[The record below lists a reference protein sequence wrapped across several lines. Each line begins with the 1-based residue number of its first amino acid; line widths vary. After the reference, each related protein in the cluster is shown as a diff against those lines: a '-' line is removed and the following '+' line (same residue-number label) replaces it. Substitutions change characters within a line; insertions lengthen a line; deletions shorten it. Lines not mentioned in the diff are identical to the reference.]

1 MGEVYKIS
9 GAEATPT
16 FAHAVETYLAAHTL
30 AGAWTDGTAT
40 KYRQT
45 LTALAARLADG
56 PVGADVA
63 ALDTPAGKAA
73 LTAAYTAA
81 FATTAPA
88 TRVRHL
94 STVRSAC
101 SWWRDSARWLVT
113 DPTAGWIR
121 PTVAVDT
128 TRALTR
134 DQVAGLWRLDVA
146 VRDKTLWRMLYETA
160 ARAEEILTLDIDD
173 LELPNKRAR
182 VLSKGGKT
190 EWVFWQTGTALLLP
204 RLIAGR
210 TRGPVFLADRRPTRA
225 VATNDLCPVTGRA
238 RLSYRR
244 AAEIFEET
252 TRPLADPTDQAQ
264 GWTLHQ
270 LRHSMLTH
278 EAENGTSTPTL
289 LARSRHTSVR
299 SLARYARPGPEAVA
313 AHVAAT
319 DPAARRH
326 RPRRPPAP
334 MTRNEQMTRRPD
346 FRIACCLCR
355 NPIPR
360 GTAAYAIAQT
370 LGVTRGTIYAYLD
383 QDRAA

>member
-1 MGEVYKIS
+1 MGKVYKIA

-16 FAHAVETYLAAHTL
+16 FAHAVDTYLAAHTL
-30 AGAWTDGTAT
+30 AGAWTGGTAA

-63 ALDTPAGKAA
+63 ALDTAAGAAA
-73 LTAAYTAA
+73 LAAAYTAA
-81 FATTAPA
+81 FGATAPA

-101 SWWRDSARWLVT
+101 SWWRGAGWLIS
-113 DPTAGWIR
+113 DPTAGWVR
-121 PTVAVDT
+121 PAVAVDT

-146 VRDKTLWRMLYETA
+146 LRDKTLWRTLYETA
-160 ARAEEILTLDIDD
+160 ARAEEILTLDIAD

-182 VLSKGGKT
+182 VVSKGGKT

-204 RLIAGR
+204 RLLAGR
-210 TRGPVFLADRRPTRA
+210 TRGPVFLADRKPTRA

-244 AAEIFEET
+244 AAEIFEHA
-252 TRPLADPTDQAQ
+252 TRPLADPRHQAQ

-289 LARSRHTSVR
+289 LARSRHSSVR
-299 SLARYARPGPEAVA
+299 SLVRYARPGPEAVA

-319 DPAARRH
+319 DPAARR
-326 RPRRPPAP
+326 RRTGAGP
-334 MTRNEQMTRRPD
+334 
-346 FRIACCLCR
+346 
-355 NPIPR
+355 
-360 GTAAYAIAQT
+360 
-370 LGVTRGTIYAYLD
+370 
-383 QDRAA
+383 